1 MSSPRS
7 YLFVPG
13 DREERFEKAAAS
25 GAHEIIIDLE
35 DAVGPDKKEEARA
48 AIARW
53 FANGGKGA
61 VRMNA
66 AGSPWFDDDLAL
78 LNGLVTAKIMV
89 AKAEAK
95 SVQTV
100 ARRIPDRPLIALV
113 ETVEGLVNLRDIA
126 TTKGVQ
132 RLAFGHLDFC
142 LDARMPGVEE
152 ELNSVR
158 FQLAIQSRHAG
169 LDRPIDGVTVV
180 LDGAEQISSDV
191 ARAKNFG
198 FGAKLCIH
206 PKQVTFVNQGF
217 APSVDD
223 VAWANRVV
231 DATKTANGAVV
242 NVDGKMVD
250 RPVVELAMSI
260 LADAEMK

>member
-13 DREERFEKAAAS
+13 NREDRFEKAATS

-48 AIARW
+48 AVARW
-53 FANGGKGA
+53 FANGGRGA

-66 AGSPWFDDDLAL
+66 ADSPWFDDDLAL
-78 LNGLVTAKIMV
+78 LEGLENATIVA
-89 AKAEAK
+89 AKAEPK
-95 SVQTV
+95 SIQIVSD
-100 ARRIPDRPLIALV
+100 RIVNRPLIALV

-126 TTKGVQ
+126 TTQGVR

-142 LDARMPGVEE
+142 LDARIPGMNE

-158 FQLAIQSRHAG
+158 FQLAIHSRHAG

-180 LDGAEQISSDV
+180 LDGAEQINSDIS
-191 ARAKNFG
+191 RAKNFG

-206 PKQVTFVNQGF
+206 PKQVAYVNQGF
-217 APSVDD
+217 APSADD
-223 VAWANRVV
+223 VAWASRVV
-231 DATKTANGAVV
+231 EATKTANGAVV

-250 RPVVELAMSI
+250 RPVIELAKSI
-260 LADAEMK
+260 LADAEL